1 VGRRSDYS
9 GLVID
14 ASRPHSKPEG
24 RVLLPPLPAVPGSVG
39 RVQLVRA
46 LRSSIAALGDHRWRS
61 AMTMLSVLIGV
72 AAVLVIDAVGHSQRD
87 ALQAQLAQLGT
98 NVISV
103 QPGIANIRGTSGG
116 VGSKPTLKDRDVD
129 AIRMQVPHIVALTP
143 QDQAGFARVSAG
155 HSIATTS
162 VIAANP
168 ELAGIQSLGIAEGT
182 FFGARDEDAAAR
194 VAVIGQTVVDHLFP
208 GRDPLGQQL
217 RVRNIDFTV
226 IGVLTPRGRNVQSD
240 LDDVIMV
247 PFSTGE
253 RYLFGPNA
261 LSGILVEADDQAN
274 LTAVMDGLKT
284 TLRASHDLPPGRAD
298 DFQLTNFQQA
308 IDLAQQ
314 QASTLTRLLTYVA
327 AIALAMGG
335 LGIMNIML
343 LAVTERTREIG
354 IMIAVG
360 AQRRDVLLQFLIEAV
375 ALSVGGGVGGVA
387 LGFGLAPILARLVAN
402 LAAYPE
408 LPSAGAVG
416 SSLAVS
422 LAIGVGFG
430 VYPAARA
437 AWLDPIVALRAE

>member
-1 VGRRSDYS
+1 MDS
-9 GLVID
+9 
-14 ASRPHSKPEG
+14 SRPQILDPKPDG
-24 RVLLPPLPAVPGSVG
+24 RVLLSPLPAVQGSVW
-39 RVQLVRA
+39 RIQLVRA
-46 LRSSIAALGDHRWRS
+46 LRSSIAALGAHRWRS
-61 AMTMLSVLIGV
+61 AMTMVSVLIGV

-103 QPGIANIRGTSGG
+103 QPGIANVRGTSGG

-129 AIRMQVPHIVALTP
+129 TMRLQVPHIVALTP

-155 HSIATTS
+155 DSIATTS
-162 VIAANP
+162 VIAANS

-182 FFGARDEDAAAR
+182 FFGARDEDAAAH
-194 VAVIGQTVVDHLFP
+194 VAVVGQTVVNHLFP
-208 GRDPLGQQL
+208 GSDPLGQQL

-240 LDDVIMV
+240 LDDVVMV

-261 LSGILVEADDQAN
+261 LSGILVEADDQTN

-284 TLRASHDLPPGRAD
+284 ALRASHDLPPGQAD

-343 LAVTERTREIG
+343 LSVTERTSEIG
-354 IMIAVG
+354 LMIAVG
-360 AQRRDVLLQFLIEAV
+360 AQRIDVLLQFLAEAV
-375 ALSVGGGVGGVA
+375 TLSLGGAVGGVVIGFVLSATLSRLIAA
-387 LGFGLAPILARLVAN
+387 LAS
-402 LAAYPE
+402 YPE
-408 LPSAGAVG
+408 LPSVGAVG
-416 SSLAVS
+416 LGLGVS
-422 LAIGVGFG
+422 IGIGVCFG
-430 VYPAARA
+430 LYPAARA
-437 AWLDPIVALRAE
+437 AWLDPIQALRSE